1 VLRQPAHRAGRADL
15 RLDPD
20 RVHPPAP
27 VRDDAGDHHRLS
39 AGDPARRGRR
49 LHLCPLADA
58 GPHLRPAH
66 GGAQRHAPRRAGAA
80 LHPLVRP
87 RAALQGGDGRLAGLL
102 RRLLQHLHRDPR
114 GGSRPGQQRAHP
126 GGESASHDPPRAAA
140 LGPHLD
146 LLEPAYQRRL
156 RPDRRRGRRIPG
168 LTRGHGLRH
177 LLRGVDVQRH
187 RRDGRAAR
195 PDGGRHRHRRR
206 PQAPGR
212 PVLVLE
218 GGSEMR
224 RRARELRE
232 EVMHIVLRRIVAV
245 VVLLA
250 VLVSGAPPASWAA
263 EKVTVGVGGVALMVY
278 LPTALAKA
286 KGYFAEEGL
295 DVEVLDIKGG
305 GSQAASAL
313 IGGSVDFSANAIDH
327 AIKAKA
333 QGKDLVAVHSH
344 VRLAPMGLV
353 VANKYKGEIKS
364 LADLKGRPVGVT
376 SPGSQTHMVLGFLL
390 AKSGVKADEVK
401 IIGAG
406 GNTMPLAIE
415 KDSVHAGMMVDPFF
429 TVFLKQGKGYALVDM
444 FTTKGTLDAMG

>member
-1 VLRQPAHRAGRADL
+1 
-15 RLDPD
+15 
-20 RVHPPAP
+20 
-27 VRDDAGDHHRLS
+27 
-39 AGDPARRGRR
+39 
-49 LHLCPLADA
+49 
-58 GPHLRPAH
+58 
-66 GGAQRHAPRRAGAA
+66 
-80 LHPLVRP
+80 
-87 RAALQGGDGRLAGLL
+87 
-102 RRLLQHLHRDPR
+102 
-114 GGSRPGQQRAHP
+114 
-126 GGESASHDPPRAAA
+126 
-140 LGPHLD
+140 
-146 LLEPAYQRRL
+146 
-156 RPDRRRGRRIPG
+156 
-168 LTRGHGLRH
+168 
-177 LLRGVDVQRH
+177 
-187 RRDGRAAR
+187 
-195 PDGGRHRHRRR
+195 
-206 PQAPGR
+206 
-212 PVLVLE
+212 
-218 GGSEMR
+218 
-224 RRARELRE
+224 
-232 EVMHIVLRRIVAV
+232 MHIVLRRIVAV

-295 DVEVLDIKGG
+295 DVEILDIKGG

-327 AIKAKA
+327 AIKAKV
-333 QGKDLVAVHSH
+333 QKKDLVAVHSH
-344 VRLAPMGLV
+344 VRLPVMGLV

-429 TVFLKQGKGYALVDM
+429 TAFIKQGKGFTLVDM
-444 FTTKGTLDAMG
+444 FTSKGTLDAMGGEVQGTTLLTRPDVIAKRPATVQKMVNALVKANKLITSSSGDELARLLPKEISGDPKLYAESFEHAREAFPPDSLVSRDGVARVIETMRAFDVVPAGMKFEPESVYDNRFVLKALGR